1 MRTDCADQSECV
13 HNHGALR
20 VVTSFP
26 EPTNLT
32 EQRNADEAM
41 GRALRQLTT
50 AAEAAGFIAHVHHY
64 GCTYPYE
71 TGDPAWV
78 TVTRWPTSKRL
89 ITVHES
95 TLVEAL
101 DLARDR
107 LNREEWDR

>member
-1 MRTDCADQSECV
+1 MRTGGAVDPDEHV

-20 VVTSFP
+20 AVPNTEVP
-26 EPTNLT
+26 NLT
-32 EQRNADEAM
+32 AQRNADEAM

-78 TVTRWPTSKRL
+78 TVTSWPTSKRL
-89 ITVHES
+89 ITVRES

-101 DLARDR
+101 DRARDR